1 MKFLRVWTFFLFCL
15 VGVLFFYEM
24 KRDGFLSFAK
34 KTSEYEV
41 TAPVLR
47 EESESIA
54 VLKGLA
60 EKDRAYQVIYEHY
73 EQYPEN
79 LISALV
85 NNPEMLDFAKGYLG
99 HKDNVTGGLTH
110 GEKQQKYPLF
120 LQWDKRWGYAS
131 YGESCIGLSGCGPT
145 CLSMV
150 AYALTQDSS
159 FTPDQV
165 ATYAEQNGF
174 YVEGTGTDW
183 SLMTEGANA
192 YGLSSTELS
201 FGEQVMQQQLDQG
214 NLIICAMGAGDFTT
228 AGHFIVL
235 YGYDENGFLVNDP
248 NSLARSEKQWTFE
261 ELDGQVRNLW
271 SYQVL

>member
-24 KRDGFLSFAK
+24 KRDGFLSFEK
-34 KTSEYEV
+34 NTSDYEV

-54 VLKGLA
+54 VLKELA

-150 AYALTQDSS
+150 AYALKQDSS

-174 YVEGTGTDW
+174 YVEGTGTAW

-201 FGEQVMQQQLDQG
+201 FGEQVMQEELEQG

-235 YGYDENGFLVNDP
+235 YGYDENGFFVNDP

-271 SYQVL
+271 SYEIL